1 MHILAINIH
10 TITQNMSLSETYY
23 KNIYQLLEYED
34 YPNLLK
40 KLIDLTLDTEE
51 LVYYKKTV
59 YLLDWLEQNQTNIPE
74 IRERFKELLDALFIS
89 LEKKGSKKREKL
101 LDVQCL
107 IKAYSQSYFSLGP
120 ISLDISEGE
129 IIGLVGENGNG
140 KTTLLR
146 SLCGELVPTNGAINY
161 LFDYKDEYDLRSQLI
176 YIPQRTKDWHGTLL
190 SNLQFTAASYGILGE
205 ENETLVQL
213 VIARMGLR
221 GYRTLN
227 WNSLSSGYKM
237 RFELARMLLRKPK
250 LLLIDEPLAN
260 LDILAQQIVLDDFR
274 DIAKSPFRPLGIVLS
289 SQQLYE
295 VEKTSDRVIFLK
307 KGQPQNTEMKEGS
320 AEFKEVVKFI
330 VEFESDWGQEKL
342 RSVFSNLEMTS
353 LQLKGGTYIAVFPD
367 NISQEQFLQ
376 TIVDNHISLNYF
388 RNISN
393 STRRFFLS

>member
-1 MHILAINIH
+1 MFLIH
-10 TITQNMSLSETYY
+10 TITENMSLIETHY

-51 LVYYKKTV
+51 LSFYKKTV
-59 YLLDWLEQNQTNIPE
+59 FLLDWLEQNQTNITE
-74 IRERFKELLDALFIS
+74 IRERFKVLLDDLFS
-89 LEKKGSKKREKL
+89 FLQKKGSKQGEKL
-101 LDVQCL
+101 LVVQNL
-107 IKAYSQSYFSLGP
+107 IKAYTQSHFALGP

-146 SLCGELVPTNGAINY
+146 SLCGELAPTNGKISY

-176 YIPQRTKDWHGTLL
+176 YIPQRTKDWHGSLL

-205 ENETLVQL
+205 VNEHLVQL

-221 GYRTLN
+221 GYRHLN
-227 WNSLSSGYKM
+227 WKSLSSGYKM

-260 LDILAQQIVLDDFR
+260 LDILAQQVVLDDFR

-307 KGQPQNTEMKEGS
+307 KGQPQNADIKEGA
-320 AEFKEVVKFI
+320 AEFKEVAKFI
-330 VEFESDWGQEKL
+330 VEFESDWQQEEL
-342 RSVFSNLEMTS
+342 RKVFATLELET
-353 LQLKGGTYIAVFPD
+353 LQIKGGTYIAVFPES
-367 NISQEQFLQ
+367 ISQERFLQ
-376 TIVDNHISLNYF
+376 IVVDNRIPLNYF

>member
-1 MHILAINIH
+1 
-10 TITQNMSLSETYY
+10 MSLIETYF
-23 KNIYQLLEYED
+23 KHIYQLLDYED

-40 KLIDLTLDTEE
+40 KIVDLTLDTEE
-51 LVYYKKTV
+51 MSYYKKTV
-59 YLLDWLEQNQTNIPE
+59 YLLDWLEHNQTNIPE
-74 IRERFKELLDALFIS
+74 IRERLKSLLEDIILFLNKKEI
-89 LEKKGSKKREKL
+89 KRREKL
-101 LDVQCL
+101 LDVQNL
-107 IKAYSQSYFSLGP
+107 VKAYTQSYFALGP
-120 ISLDISEGE
+120 ISFEISKGE

-146 SLCGELVPTNGAINY
+146 SLCGELAPTNGNINY
-161 LFDYKDEYDLRSQLI
+161 LFEYKDEYDLRSQLI

-205 ENETLVQL
+205 ENECLVQL

-221 GYRTLN
+221 GYRNLN
-227 WNSLSSGYKM
+227 WSSLSSGYKM

-260 LDILAQQIVLDDFR
+260 LDILAQQVVLDDFR

-307 KGQPQNTEMKEGS
+307 KGKPESTNIKDGMTEFE
-320 AEFKEVVKFI
+320 ENEKFI
-330 VEFESDWGQEKL
+330 VEFESDWGQEEL
-342 RSVFSNLEMTS
+342 RAIFSGHELET
-353 LQLKGGTYIAVFPD
+353 LQIKGGTYIAIFSK
-367 NISQEQFLQ
+367 NISQECFLQ
-376 TIVDNHISLNYF
+376 LIADNHVPLNYF

>member
-1 MHILAINIH
+1 MFLIH
-10 TITQNMSLSETYY
+10 TITENMSLIETHY

-51 LVYYKKTV
+51 LSFYKKTV
-59 YLLDWLEQNQTNIPE
+59 FLLDWLEQNQTNIIE
-74 IRERFKELLDALFIS
+74 IRERFKVLLDDLFS
-89 LEKKGSKKREKL
+89 FLQKKGSKQGEKL
-101 LDVQCL
+101 LVVQNL
-107 IKAYSQSYFSLGP
+107 IKAYTQSHFALGP

-146 SLCGELVPTNGAINY
+146 SLCGELAPTNGKISY

-176 YIPQRTKDWHGTLL
+176 YIPQRTKDWHGSLL

-205 ENETLVQL
+205 VNEHLVQL

-221 GYRTLN
+221 GYRHLN
-227 WNSLSSGYKM
+227 WKSLSSGYKM

-260 LDILAQQIVLDDFR
+260 LDILAQQVVLDDFR

-307 KGQPQNTEMKEGS
+307 KGQPQNADIKEGA
-320 AEFKEVVKFI
+320 AEFKEVAKFI
-330 VEFESDWGQEKL
+330 VEFESDWQQEEL
-342 RSVFSNLEMTS
+342 RKVFATLELET
-353 LQLKGGTYIAVFPD
+353 LQIKGGTYIAVFPES
-367 NISQEQFLQ
+367 ISQERFLQ
-376 TIVDNHISLNYF
+376 IVVDNRIPLNYF

>member
-1 MHILAINIH
+1 
-10 TITQNMSLSETYY
+10 MSLIETHY

-51 LVYYKKTV
+51 LSFYQKTV
-59 YLLDWLEQNQTNIPE
+59 SLLDWLEQNQTNITE
-74 IRERFKELLDALFIS
+74 IRKRFNVLLDDLFS
-89 LEKKGSKKREKL
+89 FLQKKGSKQREKL
-101 LDVQCL
+101 LVVQNL
-107 IKAYSQSYFSLGP
+107 IKAYTQSHFALGP

-146 SLCGELVPTNGAINY
+146 SLCGELVPTNGRISY

-176 YIPQRTKDWHGTLL
+176 YIPQRTKDWHGSLL

-205 ENETLVQL
+205 VNEHLVQL

-221 GYRTLN
+221 GYRHLN
-227 WNSLSSGYKM
+227 WKSLSSGYKM

-260 LDILAQQIVLDDFR
+260 LDILAQQVVLDDFR

-307 KGQPQNTEMKEGS
+307 KGQPQNADIKEGV
-320 AEFKEVVKFI
+320 AEFKEVAKFI
-330 VEFESDWGQEKL
+330 VEFESDWQQEEL
-342 RSVFSNLEMTS
+342 RKVFATLSLENL
-353 LQLKGGTYIAVFPD
+353 QIKGGTYIAIFPEST
-367 NISQEQFLQ
+367 SQERFLQ
-376 TIVDNHISLNYF
+376 IVVDNRIPLNYF

>member
-1 MHILAINIH
+1 
-10 TITQNMSLSETYY
+10 MSLIETHY

-51 LVYYKKTV
+51 LSFYKKTV
-59 YLLDWLEQNQTNIPE
+59 FLLDWLEQNQTNIIE
-74 IRERFKELLDALFIS
+74 IRERFKVLLDDLFS
-89 LEKKGSKKREKL
+89 FLQKKGSKQGEKL
-101 LDVQCL
+101 LVVQNL
-107 IKAYSQSYFSLGP
+107 IKAYTQSHFALGP

-146 SLCGELVPTNGAINY
+146 SLCGELVPTNGKINY

-176 YIPQRTKDWHGTLL
+176 YIPQRTKDWHGSLL

-205 ENETLVQL
+205 VNEHLVQL

-221 GYRTLN
+221 GYRHLN
-227 WNSLSSGYKM
+227 WKSLSSGYKM

-260 LDILAQQIVLDDFR
+260 LDILAQQVVLDDFR

-307 KGQPQNTEMKEGS
+307 KGQPQNTDIKEGA
-320 AEFKEVVKFI
+320 AEFREVAKFI
-330 VEFESDWGQEKL
+330 VEFESDWQQEEL
-342 RSVFSNLEMTS
+342 RKVFATLSLENL
-353 LQLKGGTYIAVFPD
+353 QIKGGTYIAIFPEST
-367 NISQEQFLQ
+367 SQERFLQ
-376 TIVDNHISLNYF
+376 IVVDNRIPLNYF

>member
-1 MHILAINIH
+1 
-10 TITQNMSLSETYY
+10 MSLIETHY
-23 KNIYQLLEYED
+23 KNIFQLLEYED

-51 LVYYKKTV
+51 LSFYKKTV
-59 YLLDWLEQNQTNIPE
+59 FLLDWLEHNQTNIAE
-74 IRERFKELLDALFIS
+74 IRERFKVLLDDLFS
-89 LEKKGSKKREKL
+89 FLQKKGSKQGEKL
-101 LDVQCL
+101 LVVQNL
-107 IKAYSQSYFSLGP
+107 IKAYTQSHFALGP

-146 SLCGELVPTNGAINY
+146 SLCGELAPTNGKISY
-161 LFDYKDEYDLRSQLI
+161 LFDYRDEYDLRSQLI
-176 YIPQRTKDWHGTLL
+176 YIPQRTKDWHGSLL

-205 ENETLVQL
+205 VNEHLVQL

-221 GYRTLN
+221 GYRHLN
-227 WNSLSSGYKM
+227 WKSLSSGYKM

-260 LDILAQQIVLDDFR
+260 LDILAQQVVLDDFR

-295 VEKTSDRVIFLK
+295 VEKTSDWVIFLK
-307 KGQPQNTEMKEGS
+307 KGQPQNADIKEGA
-320 AEFKEVVKFI
+320 AEFKEVAKFI
-330 VEFESDWGQEKL
+330 VEFESDWQQEEL
-342 RSVFSNLEMTS
+342 RKVFATLELET
-353 LQLKGGTYIAVFPD
+353 LQIKGGTYIAVFPES
-367 NISQEQFLQ
+367 ISQERFLQ
-376 TIVDNHISLNYF
+376 IVVDNRIPLNYF

>member
-1 MHILAINIH
+1 MFLIH
-10 TITQNMSLSETYY
+10 TITENMSLIETHY

-51 LVYYKKTV
+51 LSFYKKTV
-59 YLLDWLEQNQTNIPE
+59 FLLDWLEQNQTNITE
-74 IRERFKELLDALFIS
+74 IRERFKVLLDELFS
-89 LEKKGSKKREKL
+89 FLQKKGSKQREKL
-101 LDVQCL
+101 LVVQNL
-107 IKAYSQSYFSLGP
+107 IKAYTQSHFALGP

-146 SLCGELVPTNGAINY
+146 SLCGELAPTNGKISY

-176 YIPQRTKDWHGTLL
+176 YIPQRTKDWHGSLL

-205 ENETLVQL
+205 VNEHLVQL

-221 GYRTLN
+221 GYRHLN
-227 WNSLSSGYKM
+227 WKSLSSGYKM

-260 LDILAQQIVLDDFR
+260 LDILAQQVVLDDFR

-307 KGQPQNTEMKEGS
+307 KGQPQNADIKEGA
-320 AEFKEVVKFI
+320 AEFKEVAKFI
-330 VEFESDWGQEKL
+330 VEFESDWQQEEL
-342 RSVFSNLEMTS
+342 RKVFATLELET
-353 LQLKGGTYIAVFPD
+353 LQIKGGTYIAVFPES
-367 NISQEQFLQ
+367 ISQERFLQ
-376 TIVDNHISLNYF
+376 IVVDNRIPLNYF